1 MKNNLVKIVATLG
14 LIIVI
19 AVILKSV
26 FGIGKIGVKNLS
38 SKTYIKF
45 DKCYPL
51 PDEFTNYTSFNEW
64 FVSIDNEWDEAFYE
78 IDLEKNEVVTTDIR
92 SDESIKEAKE
102 RHNIVISKIR
112 IETYPIISSSNTFI
126 RTAYAK
132 PKSNHVDL
140 GQEYAYVFNLKEGY
154 FEINTRNSD
163 TQRIVSTSMSKC
175 EKIK

>member
-1 MKNNLVKIVATLG
+1 MKNNLIKILATLG
-14 LIIVI
+14 LIIAI

-26 FGIGKIGVKNLS
+26 FGIGKIGFSNLP

-45 DKCYPL
+45 EKCYPS
-51 PDEFTNYTSFNEW
+51 DEYKSFNEY
-64 FVSIDNEWDEAFYE
+64 FLAEGDDEWWQTGYYE

-175 EKIK
+175 EKY

>member
-1 MKNNLVKIVATLG
+1 M
-14 LIIVI
+14 
-19 AVILKSV
+19 
-26 FGIGKIGVKNLS
+26 
-38 SKTYIKF
+38 
-45 DKCYPL
+45 
-51 PDEFTNYTSFNEW
+51 
-64 FVSIDNEWDEAFYE
+64 
-78 IDLEKNEVVTTDIR
+78 R
-92 SDESIKEAKE
+92 
-102 RHNIVISKIR
+102 IS
-112 IETYPIISSSNTFI
+112 YQGATFI